1 MSQYRPTYGKTP
13 RKSMRTS
20 SPYSSSNIPWHSLQG
35 RIISKICDGKSIS
48 RMISEDQVD
57 RVKEPGQN
65 DAIIMLWIAKFS
77 TMHTSKKRPARIRFR
92 SRAMN
97 RVHGASP
104 RISEAIGPLSSDCYS
119 RNRLATRSHHRHLV
133 DD

>member
-65 DAIIMLWIAKFS
+65 HAPIMLWIARFS
-77 TMHTSKKRPARIRFR
+77 KYIHQKSDLRGFGLDSDRGTEYVGPHQGFQRP
-92 SRAMN
+92 SVPRAVIVTVGIDLQQGN
-97 RVHGASP
+97 T
-104 RISEAIGPLSSDCYS
+104 ID
-119 RNRLATRSHHRHLV
+119 T
-133 DD
+133 